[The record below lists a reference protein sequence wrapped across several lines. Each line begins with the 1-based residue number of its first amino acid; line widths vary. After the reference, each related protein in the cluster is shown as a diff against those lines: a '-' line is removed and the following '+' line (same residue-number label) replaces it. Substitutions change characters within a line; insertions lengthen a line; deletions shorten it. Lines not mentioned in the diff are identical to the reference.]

1 MSADI
6 GPGDA
11 VVCIEQPPENDHA
24 PWAFPPSVGSTWIVA
39 VVGEG
44 ANYLGQIIPGGAVRL
59 CGDGLPA
66 VTLDGRHPAW
76 PLRCFR
82 KLPPP
87 EGDQFDRRAEKGRT
101 LPPATRPRKP
111 AHASMS
117 LRRFSSAS
125 PRR

>member
-6 GPGDA
+6 GPGDM
-11 VVCIEQPPENDHA
+11 VECIRRPPDNEFA
-24 PWAFPPSVGSTWIVA
+24 PWVFPPNVGTRWIVA
-39 VVGEG
+39 AVGEG
-44 ANYLGQIIPGGAVRL
+44 LTWDGRPCPGGGVRL

-66 VTLDGRHPAW
+66 LTEDGHRPAW
-76 PLRCFR
+76 PLPYFR
-82 KLPPP
+82 KMPPP
-87 EGDQFDRRAEKGRT
+87 AADQLDRRAENGRT
-101 LPPATRPRKP
+101 LPPVTRPRKP